1 MMKKLV
7 LPAALLAM
15 FTLPMSALASTYTAK
30 KGDTLK
36 SIAKEN
42 GISLSQL
49 ISYNPQI
56 KSPDSINVGQS
67 INLSAPKKQSSIS
80 AEDKDLMARL
90 VKAEAQGEPYAGK
103 VAVAT
108 VVLNRLDH
116 ADFPNTIHDVIY
128 ETYENKKYYAFSP
141 VENGEI
147 KKPADKDSIKAVEE
161 AIDFRGKGKGS
172 LFFYNTKTSTSRW
185 IEENRTVTITIA
197 NHTFAK

>member
-1 MMKKLV
+1 MLKKLV
-7 LPAALLAM
+7 LPAALLAL

-42 GISLSQL
+42 ELSLSQL

-67 INLSAPKKQSSIS
+67 INLSAPKKQSFIS

-90 VKAEAQGEPYAGK
+90 VRAEAQGEPYAGK

-116 ADFPNTIHDVIY
+116 ADFPDTIHDVIY

-147 KKPADKDSIKAVEE
+147 NKPADKDSIKAVEE

>member
-1 MMKKLV
+1 MLKKLV

-15 FTLPMSALASTYTAK
+15 FVLPMSALASTYTAK

-42 GISLSQL
+42 GLSLSQL

-67 INLSAPKKQSSIS
+67 INLSASKKQSSIS
-80 AEDKDLMARL
+80 GEDKELMARL
-90 VKAEAQGEPYAGK
+90 VRAEAQGEPYAGK

-147 KKPADKDSIKAVEE
+147 NKPADKDSIKAVEE

>member
-1 MMKKLV
+1 
-7 LPAALLAM
+7 
-15 FTLPMSALASTYTAK
+15 
-30 KGDTLK
+30 
-36 SIAKEN
+36 
-42 GISLSQL
+42 
-49 ISYNPQI
+49 
-56 KSPDSINVGQS
+56 
-67 INLSAPKKQSSIS
+67 
-80 AEDKDLMARL
+80 
-90 VKAEAQGEPYAGK
+90 
-103 VAVAT
+103 
-108 VVLNRLDH
+108 VLNRLDH

-147 KKPADKDSIKAVEE
+147 NKPADKDSIKAVEE

>member
-1 MMKKLV
+1 MLKKLV
-7 LPAALLAM
+7 LPAALLAL

-42 GISLSQL
+42 ELSLSQL

-67 INLSAPKKQSSIS
+67 INLSAPKKQSFIS

-90 VKAEAQGEPYAGK
+90 VRAEAQGEPYAGK

-147 KKPADKDSIKAVEE
+147 NKPADKDSIKAVEE